1 MLSNTSEGKKEI
13 LQYEW
18 IASRTKSVTSVCL
31 PKNPETLFRIN
42 EYDYQ
47 GSITDS
53 DHISEAFETLKKK
66 VPLNK
71 EEAEIVKMVSN
82 LLNSVY
88 EMQAI

>member
-1 MLSNTSEGKKEI
+1 MLSNSVEGKWEI
-13 LQYEW
+13 LQYDW

-42 EYDYQ
+42 EYEYQ
-47 GSITDS
+47 GSITD
-53 DHISEAFETLKKK
+53 DDKISEAFEILKKK

-71 EEAEIVKMVSN
+71 EEQEIVKTMSN

-88 EMQAI
+88 EM